1 MTNDQPNQAK
11 PPRWWHSI
19 NMSSK
24 CFRIIYTDC
33 HNSSPCSKSS
43 VLFSDTFLCPSIN
56 SDRARSTE
64 KLILLCDSIHVAE
77 KLSRMLPQLSRP
89 DPTMSGT
96 NGGIIIGQD
105 FIPLTHH
112 DIPLQSEHYAVLR
125 TVKDSSEWTLSRYS
139 LVWLGLRRG
148 GQTVVFECVA

>member
-1 MTNDQPNQAK
+1 
-11 PPRWWHSI
+11 
-19 NMSSK
+19 MSSK
-24 CFRIIYTDC
+24 CLGIIDIDC

-43 VLFSDTFLCPSIN
+43 VLFSDTSPRPSIN
-56 SDRARSTE
+56 SDRARSTK

-105 FIPLTHH
+105 FIPLSHQ

-125 TVKDSSEWTLSRYS
+125 TVKDSSE
-139 LVWLGLRRG
+139 
-148 GQTVVFECVA
+148 